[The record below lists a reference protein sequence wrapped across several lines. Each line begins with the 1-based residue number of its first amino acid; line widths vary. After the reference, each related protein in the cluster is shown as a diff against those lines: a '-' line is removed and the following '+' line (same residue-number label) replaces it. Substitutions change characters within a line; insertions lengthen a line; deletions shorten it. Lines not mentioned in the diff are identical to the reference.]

1 MNSSQLLDSTYK
13 RICIFAEKYS
23 FKIRNT
29 SFGIALCYDQNIKVN
44 YHLHVWTNKKELL
57 LGCNINGHSYV
68 YSLFSNIIARYEYFK
83 KLNIKNAEPISEPIS
98 ETTSNFI
105 DVCRFLNRCGSIEE
119 IALKMDLMGI

>member
-1 MNSSQLLDSTYK
+1 MNSSQLLVSTFK

-57 LGCNINGHSYV
+57 LGSNINGHSHV
-68 YSLFSNIIARYEYFK
+68 YSLFSSIIARYEYFK
-83 KLNIKNAEPISEPIS
+83 TYNIKNSEPLSEPIS
-98 ETTSNFI
+98 ENMSNFI
-105 DVCRFLNRCGSIEE
+105 DVCRFLNGCNSIEE
-119 IALKMDLMGI
+119 VALKMALMRI